1 MLPQEKDQNHKIG
14 FWERSQTDYFV
25 PLSPIGL
32 ELVDWVQ
39 KKERA
44 FLREL
49 HVHSINDFIAF

>member
-14 FWERSQTDYFV
+14 FWERSQTDYFC
-25 PLSPIGL
+25 STIS
-32 ELVDWVQ
+32 DWIQ

>member
-14 FWERSQTDYFV
+14 FRERSQTDYFV

-44 FLREL
+44 IFN
-49 HVHSINDFIAF
+49 SIACL